1 MDAKLLAHLNYLL
14 LFLKLRVHYGLGFIR
29 SAGNTLLA
37 ARSNML
43 ISHINAIEEVLL
55 AQSRTATNAGHPNLR
70 GGPREWFIR
79 DFLSSHLPST
89 LEIGQG
95 EIIDVNSQP
104 NPPRGSYRPQADVV
118 VYRRD
123 MPKISYSS
131 TDSAYLVE
139 GAMAVIESKSVLTQA
154 ELDNTCRAT
163 NVHKSLTRQP
173 FSGMSVG
180 STPQEVISYA
190 VAFDG
195 PANMSTVANWL
206 VNYVQ
211 QNNVSPDKLVDMVV
225 VLGKGVLWRLKSFPA
240 LQISTANQN
249 NNWAFVDQSD
259 KNLFTLFTHMLTW
272 VATSSTPPNT
282 IAYAS
287 RAQYQNVQVV

>member
-1 MDAKLLAHLNYLL
+1 
-14 LFLKLRVHYGLGFIR
+14 
-29 SAGNTLLA
+29 
-37 ARSNML
+37 ML
-43 ISHINAIEEVLL
+43 VSHINAIEEVLI

-79 DFLSSHLPST
+79 DFLASHLPST

-104 NPPRGSYRPQADVV
+104 NPPPGSYRPQVDVV

-139 GAMAVIESKSVLTQA
+139 GAMATIESKSVLTQA
-154 ELDNTCRAT
+154 ELDNACKAT
-163 NVHKSLTRQP
+163 KVHKLLTRQP
-173 FSGMSVG
+173 PSGVIVG
-180 STPQEVISYA
+180 AAPEEVISYV

-195 PANMSTVANWL
+195 PANMSTIGGWL

-225 VLGKGVLWRLKSFPA
+225 VLGKGVLWRLKSFPD
-240 LQISTANQN
+240 LQINTANKN
-249 NNWAFVDQSD
+249 ENWAFVDQSD

-282 IAYAS
+282 VAYAS
-287 RAQYQNVQVV
+287 KVQYQNVQVV